1 MDMPAALLRA
11 LAELNPREVSF
22 GYGGLKLLGI
32 EELAEGQVGY
42 ALGIDDQSLSGSAPG
57 DWRREW
63 IVFCYD
69 TGLGDPIFVDSGS
82 PEFPVFTAMHGEGAW
97 EPKPVAISLE
107 AFRECWDEFARIA
120 NGRSNPVEL
129 EANPLSKAARQSFLN
144 GVRQINGSRIDAE
157 LWVVLVDDGDE
168 FDS

>member
-1 MDMPAALLRA
+1 MGAKACRDFSR
-11 LAELNPREVSF
+11 RHFVS
-22 GYGGLKLLGI
+22 
-32 EELAEGQVGY
+32 V
-42 ALGIDDQSLSGSAPG
+42 
-57 DWRREW
+57 R
-63 IVFCYD
+63 
-69 TGLGDPIFVDSGS
+69 
-82 PEFPVFTAMHGEGAW
+82 
-97 EPKPVAISLE
+97 
-107 AFRECWDEFARIA
+107 DEFARIA